1 MELDFKKIK
10 LIVSDFDGVFTDN
23 KVLVDEN
30 GKESV
35 FCNRGDGLGI
45 ELLKKKTN
53 VEKINQAFLMASR
66 EELRGILDY
75 NEEPLVSK
83 DYNGNSYSSIVDGL
97 STMMVDGNLAKII
110 AWYDNE
116 WAYSCRIIDLAKY
129 IWK

>member
-45 ELLKKKTN
+45 ELLKKKT
-53 VEKINQAFLMASR
+53 K
-66 EELRGILDY
+66 
-75 NEEPLVSK
+75 
-83 DYNGNSYSSIVDGL
+83 
-97 STMMVDGNLAKII
+97 
-110 AWYDNE
+110 
-116 WAYSCRIIDLAKY
+116 
-129 IWK
+129 